1 MKSVIESYIG
11 IWLIMLFL
19 MLCIA
24 FTSINM
30 NIGQARTIYNSI
42 RAEVQASNGYIVP
55 TDTNVKSYSSLDGD
69 VATLQK
75 DGYKF
80 TYTVTRLSLDSGIDR
95 ADDETFEYN
104 DIFQID
110 LKYEYSVPIFGKQVY
125 PISGLVAY

>member
-1 MKSVIESYIG
+1 MRSVLESYIG

-19 MLCIA
+19 MLCIG

-42 RAEVQASNGYIVP
+42 RAEVQASNGYVVP
-55 TDTNVKSYSSLDGD
+55 ASNVKEYNSVSDGITIKDKGYS
-69 VATLQK
+69 
-75 DGYKF
+75 F
-80 TYTVTRLSLDSGIDR
+80 TYTVKRLSLDDGINR

-104 DIFQID
+104 DIYRID
-110 LKYEYSVPIFGKQVY
+110 LKYSYSVPIFGRQVY